1 MRDRMSEIFWH
12 PVTAASRAPRF
23 PTTWPRNDGLWG
35 REWICTGREKEKSNR
50 LTINFVRPF
59 RVRSTTK
66 NKREKKSY
74 KTKNSDD
81 DDDNKLL
88 NDLVSP
94 EKNNKKKKLSAN
106 LLSTASVSTKDFD
119 CDIVAGRR
127 FFLDGGIP
135 FQIKN
140 RQISFSWG
148 RKGFEV
154 HEAGWVYLCS
164 YQGLFQAI
172 KGFVSLSISVKFD
185 ASRK

>member
-23 PTTWPRNDGLWG
+23 PTKWPRNDGLRG
-35 REWICTGREKEKSNR
+35 REWICTGYEKEKSNR
-50 LTINFVRPF
+50 LTIHFVRPF

-74 KTKNSDD
+74 KTKNSED

-94 EKNNKKKKLSAN
+94 EKNYKKKKLRAN
-106 LLSTASVSTKDFD
+106 PLSTASVSTKDFD

-135 FQIKN
+135 FQIKTD
-140 RQISFSWG
+140 RSASVEG
-148 RKGFEV
+148 EKDLKCKKRAGFIYVATEV
-154 HEAGWVYLCS
+154 Y
-164 YQGLFQAI
+164 F
-172 KGFVSLSISVKFD
+172 
-185 ASRK
+185 RP